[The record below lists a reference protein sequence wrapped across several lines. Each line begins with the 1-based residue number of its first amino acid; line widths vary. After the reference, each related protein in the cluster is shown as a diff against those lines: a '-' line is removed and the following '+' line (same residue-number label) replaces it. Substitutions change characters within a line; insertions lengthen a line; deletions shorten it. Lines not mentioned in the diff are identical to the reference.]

1 MPSLT
6 ANGVELAYE
15 AYGDPEDPPLLMIQ
29 GLGMPLSGWPAAFI
43 EMIAAHG
50 LRVILFDNRDIG
62 RSQLL
67 DDLRMPN
74 VALQILKRKIGL
86 RAQAPYQLR
95 DMMRDA
101 AALLDGL
108 HIRTAHVIGVSMGGM
123 IAQLL
128 AINAPDRV
136 LSLTSIMSTTG
147 NRHLP
152 GTRKDV
158 SRHIMK
164 GPAES
169 TPDGRMQYHLQLW
182 RLIGSPKYPTPDEQ
196 RREWL
201 QRLFDRGMTAN
212 GSARQML
219 AIAATPDRTLQ
230 LMQLHTPTLV
240 IHGDADPLVPVACGR
255 ATAQAIPASELVI
268 IPGMGHDLPE
278 AVQPRIIELI
288 VSHVRVAE
296 VVRDVAA

>member
-1 MPSLT
+1 
-6 ANGVELAYE
+6 
-15 AYGDPEDPPLLMIQ
+15 
-29 GLGMPLSGWPAAFI
+29 
-43 EMIAAHG
+43 
-50 LRVILFDNRDIG
+50 
-62 RSQLL
+62 
-67 DDLRMPN
+67 
-74 VALQILKRKIGL
+74 
-86 RAQAPYQLR
+86 
-95 DMMRDA
+95 
-101 AALLDGL
+101 
-108 HIRTAHVIGVSMGGM
+108 
-123 IAQLL
+123 
-128 AINAPDRV
+128 
-136 LSLTSIMSTTG
+136 
-147 NRHLP
+147 
-152 GTRKDV
+152 
-158 SRHIMK
+158 MK